1 MRGTLTTATRIA
13 FLAVAAGVVVQVF
26 LAGLAIFGT
35 DGFDTHKG
43 VGWMVHTISLLALLL
58 AIAGPR
64 TREAMIGALVLAVL
78 NTVQILVSTADGA
91 AVAALH
97 PTLALAVL
105 GYALWLSRAVGPA
118 APSAPSPR

>member
-13 FLAVAAGVVVQVF
+13 FLAVAIGVVVQVF

-35 DGFDTHKG
+35 DGFDSHKN
-43 VGWMVHTISLLALLL
+43 VGWIVHTISMLALVL

-64 TREAMIGALVLAVL
+64 TREAMVGALVLVVL
-78 NTVQILVSTADGA
+78 NTVQILLSTSDTA

-105 GYALWLSRAVGPA
+105 GYALWLSRDASPA
-118 APSAPSPR
+118 GL